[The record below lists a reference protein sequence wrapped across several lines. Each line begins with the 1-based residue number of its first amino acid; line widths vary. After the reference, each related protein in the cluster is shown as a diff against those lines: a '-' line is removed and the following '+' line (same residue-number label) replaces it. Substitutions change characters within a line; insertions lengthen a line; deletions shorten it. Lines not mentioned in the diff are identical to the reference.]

1 MCDLGQLLLSRE
13 MGCRQDMFRNLESSE
28 LGDRMELEDDG
39 WSHTGSLTVL
49 SCKTRGSGC
58 CS

>member
-28 LGDRMELEDDG
+28 LGDRMELEDEGGGVQDDMAYP
-39 WSHTGSLTVL
+39 
-49 SCKTRGSGC
+49 
-58 CS
+58 